1 MRTYKV
7 AGLYLYPLADI
18 QWKLKLAFS
27 QITSDYTPQGRAK
40 IYHNLNSSLSNEIQ
54 KLQYSDNTGFSLEY
68 EDNRISKYSMQN
80 GKCAITGKFLTAQE
94 VHCHHI
100 LPRSLGGSD
109 EFSNLIVV
117 HEWIH
122 ILIHANHQ
130 STIEQYKKLLNLTKT
145 QIEKVNKYRE
155 KCNLTKIKYQ

>member
-1 MRTYKV
+1 M
-7 AGLYLYPLADI
+7 
-18 QWKLKLAFS
+18 FF
-27 QITSDYTPQGRAK
+27 
-40 IYHNLNSSLSNEIQ
+40 EI
-54 KLQYSDNTGFSLEY
+54 
-68 EDNRISKYSMQN
+68 
-80 GKCAITGKFLTAQE
+80 LTAQE

-100 LPRSLGGSD
+100 LPRRLGGSD